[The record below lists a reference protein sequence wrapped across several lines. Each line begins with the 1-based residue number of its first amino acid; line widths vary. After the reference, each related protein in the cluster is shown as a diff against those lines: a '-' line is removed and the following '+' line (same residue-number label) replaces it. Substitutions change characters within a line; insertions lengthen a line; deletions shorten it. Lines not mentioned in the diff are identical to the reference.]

1 MNEAWVRELAD
12 KIAIRDVLSRYCR
25 GLDRMDRDMAR
36 SVFTADATTR
46 YYGIYEG
53 SGHGF
58 VDWVWDAHAA
68 MERHSHQISNTL
80 IELSGDTAV
89 SESYVTVVLWTR
101 PPRQTELTVRGR
113 YLDRWTRSNGAWRIR
128 EREHVVDTQSVDGVP
143 LPTGVSRESARDR
156 TDPSFR
162 LFAGG

>member
-1 MNEAWVRELAD
+1 MNEARVQELAD

-36 SVFTADATTR
+36 SVFTERASAR

-68 MERHSHQISNTL
+68 MDRHSHQISNAL
-80 IELSGDTAV
+80 IEVCGDTAV

-101 PPRQTELTVRGR
+101 PPEQTELTVRGR
-113 YLDRWTRSNGAWRIR
+113 YLDRWTREDGQWRIR
-128 EREHVVDTQSVDGVP
+128 EREHIVDTQSVNGVP
-143 LPTGVSRESARDR
+143 VPAGVSHESVRDPA
-156 TDPSFR
+156 DPSFR
-162 LFAGG
+162 LFAKA